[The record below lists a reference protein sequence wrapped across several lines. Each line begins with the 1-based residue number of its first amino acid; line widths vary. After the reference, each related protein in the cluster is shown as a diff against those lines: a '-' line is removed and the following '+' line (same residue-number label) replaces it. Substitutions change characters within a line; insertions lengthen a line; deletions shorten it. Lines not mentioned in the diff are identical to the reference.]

1 MAPIASTA
9 AALCFL
15 LLLAATVSNAALA
28 NSSSNS
34 SSHSNAAAASCPD
47 QPVNLAALSS
57 SSSAPPTTCRVLIVG
72 GGAAGMFSAYTLREL
87 GSGVCVVER
96 KTVWGGKLQS
106 LSAGNS
112 TDTDSP
118 DNAGIG
124 TAGLWIHGEQTD
136 VRCLAN
142 QLNVTLEESH
152 DDTLINARGQW
163 TRGGAEGLL
172 TTQNGSY
179 TAPAFNLT
187 DMDGDTDDLQDRM
200 WEFLLGMKATNP
212 LTGATPSP
220 HPAKSCASYRS
231 MGHYINTT
239 LGLEAYAFLIADM
252 PEPGNLQF
260 PVDVCAWIQSEIDER
275 TIRSKI
281 TTQFIAHGG
290 WHGIIERAGAVA
302 AAAGVRFFLD
312 SPIACIS
319 SIAGNATAASALH
332 VTAADGTTSNRNS
345 SYQFVATGPGGVSGR
360 VFIAEHLIFASG
372 PLDVRKLGGNVG
384 RRLAAAPEAASI
396 RPVEVAVYDAFYP
409 QRFWEDYMVH
419 RYGNMPVRT
428 DANCLVF
435 SEFPGHTYFRVKN
448 ATRPVYATDLR
459 CIAFWRQL
467 HAASGMPGI
476 RNYVQSSLQGLFP
489 LQEVPAPYLDTFVVH
504 ADGWHLMDYGASQ
517 RNVSIASIYSWAASP
532 LGDHANLCLAGE
544 AYYGISYGWTAGA
557 WRTAAHCIKQRFAGV
572 LSGAALAA
580 VEYVSSGCNGRAR
593 FPNEIVLPR
602 NASMPG
608 LNPATGKVLPTVE

>member
-1 MAPIASTA
+1 
-9 AALCFL
+9 
-15 LLLAATVSNAALA
+15 
-28 NSSSNS
+28 
-34 SSHSNAAAASCPD
+34 
-47 QPVNLAALSS
+47 
-57 SSSAPPTTCRVLIVG
+57 
-72 GGAAGMFSAYTLREL
+72 MFSAYMLREL

-152 DDTLINARGQW
+152 DDTLINTRGQW
-163 TRGGAEGLL
+163 TCGGAEGLL

-281 TTQFIAHGG
+281 TTQFIAHG
-290 WHGIIERAGAVA
+290 A
-302 AAAGVRFFLD
+302 
-312 SPIACIS
+312 
-319 SIAGNATAASALH
+319 
-332 VTAADGTTSNRNS
+332 NRNS

-435 SEFPGHTYFRVKN
+435 SEFPGHTYFQVKN

-489 LQEVPAPYLDTFVVH
+489 LQEVPALYLDTFVVH
-504 ADGWHLMDYGASQ
+504 AVGWHLMDYGASQ

-602 NASMPG
+602 NASTPG